1 MPSLKRSFLNDAALK
16 MSSSGR
22 QIKIAPSLLAADLL
36 NLEREIELVT
46 KAGADWLHLDI
57 MDGHFVPNLSFG
69 PDLVR
74 HVRKVSSLPI
84 DVHLMINQTD
94 HFIDEFAKAGA
105 NSLTIHPE
113 AGYHTHRSL
122 QKIRDHGIKAGLAL
136 NPGTPLELVCP
147 LLSVLDMILV
157 MTVNPGFGGQKFLTS
172 PLDKLKKLRTLIDS
186 DHLPILLEVD
196 GGINDKTAKDVLG
209 AGADVLVV
217 GNYIFSKDKME
228 PSSELYRSRIDQLGK
243 N

>member
-1 MPSLKRSFLNDAALK
+1 LPSLKRSFLNDAALK
-16 MSSSGR
+16 MSPSGR

-46 KAGADWLHLDI
+46 KAGADWLHLDV

-84 DVHLMINQTD
+84 DVHLMITGVD

-105 NSLTIHPE
+105 SSLTIHPE
-113 AGYHTHRSL
+113 AGYHTCRSL
-122 QKIRDHGIKAGLAL
+122 QKIQGHGIKAGLAL
-136 NPGTPLELVCP
+136 NPGTPLEVVYP
-147 LLSVLDMILV
+147 LLSALDMILI
-157 MTVNPGFGGQKFLTS
+157 MTVNPGFGGQKFLES
-172 PLDKLKKLRTLIDS
+172 PLDKLAKLRVLIDS
-186 DHLPILLEVD
+186 EHLPILLEVD

-217 GNYIFSKDKME
+217 GNYIFSKDKID
-228 PSSELYRSRIDQLGK
+228 PSSELYRSRIDLLGK